1 MPGADAIRLPP
12 GFFDPG
18 VKERVF
24 QHEFSR
30 LAGRIATEGKDPLEE
45 ILHRLRVLTAEPVGT
60 LGKFIVDKRG
70 GLWVAEEP

>member
-1 MPGADAIRLPP
+1 MPDPNVIRLPAR
-12 GFFDPG
+12 FFDPG

-45 ILHRLRVLTAEPVGT
+45 ILYRLRLLTAEPVGCH
-60 LGKFIVDKRG
+60 GKFVIDQKG

>member
-1 MPGADAIRLPP
+1 MPEPNVIRLPP

-30 LAGRIATEGKDPLEE
+30 IAGRIATEGKDPLVE
-45 ILHRLRVLTAEPVGT
+45 ILQRLRLLTAEPVGE
-60 LGKFIVDKRG
+60 LGKFIVEKKG